1 MSSTGKM
8 VLFFIGATVFNVVLM
23 IVLAAIFVLAILRL
37 LGGNPNV
44 AMPLMI
50 VGLIAAMVLTFLI
63 YGKVMKWVTVK
74 YDLQKHIPQ
83 LFRGRKK

>member
-8 VLFFIGATVFNVVLM
+8 VLFFVGATVFNVVLM
-23 IVLAAIFVLAILRL
+23 IGLAAIFVLAILRVF
-37 LGGNPNV
+37 GGNPNV
-44 AMPLMI
+44 AMPLMV

-74 YDLQKHIPQ
+74 FDLQKHIPQ
-83 LFRGRKK
+83 LFKGRKK

>member
-1 MSSTGKM
+1 MSSTGKLI
-8 VLFFIGATVFNVVLM
+8 LFF
-23 IVLAAIFVLAILRL
+23 LAATIFNILLMMGLAIVFLLLIWRI
-37 LGGNPNV
+37 LGGSPGV
-44 AMPLMI
+44 ALPVSI

-83 LFRGRKK
+83 LFKGRKK

>member
-8 VLFFIGATVFNVVLM
+8 VLFFLAATLFNIVLM
-23 IVLAAIFVLAILRL
+23 IGLGLGFFVGVVRIAGSNPGIAI
-37 LGGNPNV
+37 
-44 AMPLMI
+44 PLTI

-83 LFRGRKK
+83 LFKGRKK